1 MIFAV
6 DSNVLL
12 DVFTDDP
19 DFADL
24 SIAAL
29 ADASSKGELI
39 ACDVV
44 FAETSSTF
52 ASQTVFQRQMSALGI
67 RFVPTPESA
76 ALKAG
81 AIWRAYLARTKRR
94 AGVSRKGVVPDF
106 LVGAHA
112 LACADALITR
122 DRGFLRDYFTG
133 LKLVDPSQLS
143 A

>member
-1 MIFAV
+1 MTFAV

-19 DFADL
+19 DFADA
-24 SIAAL
+24 SIAVL

-39 ACDVV
+39 ASDVV
-44 FAETSSTF
+44 FAETSSAF
-52 ASQTVFQRQMSALGI
+52 ASPTIFQRQISSFGI

-81 AIWRAYLARTKRR
+81 VLWRAYLARTKRR
-94 AGVSRKGVVPDF
+94 VGVLRKGVVPDF

-133 LKLVDPSQLS
+133 LKLIDPCK